1 MLACQDCRAP
11 LGLLMADDPIPIPV
25 RYKQP
30 PGSDEMTLVPVDS
43 SPCNHLFATY
53 LVCES
58 EAEVTCGRCGV
69 RLNRYGSWPGWR
81 QKVHLEEM
89 KHLNERSR
97 AQCEWRGR
105 MTGISHFTELR
116 VTPHPQPS

>member
-1 MLACQDCRAP
+1 
-11 LGLLMADDPIPIPV
+11 MADDPIPIPV

-69 RLNRYGSWPGWR
+69 RLNPMWLLARLAAEDRRYHEAR
-81 QKVHLEEM
+81 TVHLEEM
-89 KHLNERSR
+89 KRLKGRSR
-97 AQCEWRGR
+97 TKCEWCGR
-105 MTGISHFTELR
+105 MTRISR
-116 VTPHPQPS
+116 R